1 MSGRNRRGISLRG
14 YNYNRN
20 NSISLKGFNFN
31 PNNSDLYEIF
41 EDMILNSIHNSSN
54 SSIDNINQINKDE
67 YYENIIAHIRKLPED
82 FMNLKLYLIDNFLIP
97 LAQRK
102 FDHVNQNY
110 YNIDWLLGEVDKLDY
125 PHLEEEIEF
134 FKRVIEIMQYAATTQ
149 LTFDGLKTK
158 LYGRRF
164 GITIETSRVVLQAPY
179 EVYVILFGNPTT
191 KGRIFSKKRIKDI
204 KYILQ
209 KNPGILTDDIR
220 EKLSIKYYRYFTDY
234 HKEQY
239 KIVHPKWEYESNSD
253 SDSGAEDKLEE
264 DKETT
269 KKENNNNKDN

>member
-41 EDMILNSIHNSSN
+41 EDMILNSIYDRSN

-102 FDHVNQNY
+102 FDYVNQNY

-191 KGRIFSKKRIKDI
+191 KGRIFNKKRIKDI
-204 KYILQ
+204 KRILQ
-209 KNPGILTDDIR
+209 ENPGILTDDIR
-220 EKLSIKYYRYFTDY
+220 EKLSLKYYKYFTDY

-239 KIVHPKWEYESNSD
+239 KIIHPEWDYEANSD

-264 DKETT
+264 DKET
-269 KKENNNNKDN
+269 NKRK

>member
-102 FDHVNQNY
+102 FDYVNQNY

-149 LTFDGLKTK
+149 LTF
-158 LYGRRF
+158 
-164 GITIETSRVVLQAPY
+164 
-179 EVYVILFGNPTT
+179 
-191 KGRIFSKKRIKDI
+191 
-204 KYILQ
+204 
-209 KNPGILTDDIR
+209 
-220 EKLSIKYYRYFTDY
+220 EK
-234 HKEQY
+234 
-239 KIVHPKWEYESNSD
+239 
-253 SDSGAEDKLEE
+253 
-264 DKETT
+264 
-269 KKENNNNKDN
+269 